1 MISWENSIKKYVG
14 GLVLL
19 CAAAAVTHRPLHGQS
34 LWRLVS
40 DASDPSVFTFS
51 IQTTPA
57 EAAGHSMVGMTCKD
71 AAKMQYP
78 NDRKTRRAFKKACKE
93 NWKAS
98 QGG

>member
-1 MISWENSIKKYVG
+1 MSKKLLLTVIAA
-14 GLVLL
+14 GL
-19 CAAAAVTHRPLHGQS
+19 
-34 LWRLVS
+34 
-40 DASDPSVFTFS
+40 VFTFS

-78 NDRKTRRAFKKACKE
+78 NDRKTRREFKKACKE

-98 QGG
+98 QGK

>member
-1 MISWENSIKKYVG
+1 MSKKLLLTAIAA
-14 GLVLL
+14 GL
-19 CAAAAVTHRPLHGQS
+19 
-34 LWRLVS
+34 
-40 DASDPSVFTFS
+40 VFTFS
-51 IQTTPA
+51 IRATPA
-57 EAAGHSMVGMTCKD
+57 EAAGYSMVGMTCKD